1 MPNRPGAD
9 QPHFSLV
16 AAGTSRRAYVVQRS
30 SRTLLKVIAL
40 PQAPQP
46 AIDPRIP
53 PDWAKHLVI
62 YELNPHTLTSPEGAG
77 DVTAAAE
84 GRPAEIMTPDLIA
97 QILGV
102 RAEVTPD
109 PVTGTPMVIPIG
121 RHGARLTQA
130 RVSR

>member
-1 MPNRPGAD
+1 
-9 QPHFSLV
+9 
-16 AAGTSRRAYVVQRS
+16 
-30 SRTLLKVIAL
+30 
-40 PQAPQP
+40 
-46 AIDPRIP
+46 
-53 PDWAKHLVI
+53 
-62 YELNPHTLTSPEGAG
+62 
-77 DVTAAAE
+77 
-84 GRPAEIMTPDLIA
+84 MTPDLIA